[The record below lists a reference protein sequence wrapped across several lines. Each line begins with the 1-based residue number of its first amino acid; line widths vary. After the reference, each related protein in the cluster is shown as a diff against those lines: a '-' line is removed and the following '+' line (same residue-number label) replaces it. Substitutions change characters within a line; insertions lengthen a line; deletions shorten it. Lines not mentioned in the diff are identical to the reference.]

1 MRIMVHISSM
11 RTDRLI
17 LTIFFFLISFVSMV
31 SSQECKKILSIEYL
45 GRKKEEEEEEE
56 EEEAPR

>member
-1 MRIMVHISSM
+1 
-11 RTDRLI
+11 
-17 LTIFFFLISFVSMV
+17 MV

-56 EEEAPR
+56 APRQLEISKHILYQKKKIIK

>member
-1 MRIMVHISSM
+1 MVHISSM

-17 LTIFFFLISFVSMV
+17 LTIFFFFISFVSMV

-56 EEEAPR
+56 EAPR